1 MTEFLFCPVHQLA
14 SRVLGYIGEGDTQQV
29 RLECGDNPPI
39 ATLESPI
46 FEAPDLPAEA
56 QAPVAPEPAAAA
68 AEEAPPAA

>member
-14 SRVLGYIGEGDTQQV
+14 SRVLGYIGDGDTQQV

-56 QAPVAPEPAAAA
+56 QAPVAPEPAAP
-68 AEEAPPAA
+68 EEAPSPAA